1 MDSDLLE
8 TWIVTVNETGAEYG
22 LTLLVSGTLVTGH
35 LTPSLRY
42 RDWLREVGR
51 RATITKSKQHLPGS
65 GIGPITEQQAERA
78 RGEWLARH
86 ASDDEQEPTARFC
99 LRDVAVTCSA
109 DPSGWT
115 HLPFLMVQLASVD
128 GFSPVRLRT

>member
-1 MDSDLLE
+1 MDSDNLE

-22 LTLLVSGTLVTGH
+22 LTLVVSGTLVTGH

-51 RATITKSKQHLPGS
+51 RATITRSKQHLPGS
-65 GIGPITEQQAERA
+65 GIGPISEQQAERA
-78 RGEWLARH
+78 RGEWQARPG
-86 ASDDEQEPTARFC
+86 ADGEQEPISRFC
-99 LRDVAVTCSA
+99 LRDAAVTCSA

-115 HLPFLMVQLASVD
+115 HLPFLMVRLASVD
-128 GFSPVRLRT
+128 AFSPVRLKT